1 VKSELSEEEKYRV
14 AIQVDYFI
22 EVMEK
27 RSGMTFSEMLS
38 LVQWTRD
45 HKSSVDRLGTGTAW
59 ALLAMVISALGYA
72 VVEGLKRIFSGQ
84 QPPPI

>member
-1 VKSELSEEEKYRV
+1 MKPELSDEEKYRV

-27 RSGMTFSEMLS
+27 RSGMTFSEMMTLI
-38 LVQWTRD
+38 QWTRD
-45 HKSSVDRLGTGTAW
+45 HRAFVDRLGTGTAW

-72 VVEGLKRIFSGQ
+72 VVEGMKRIFHA
-84 QPPPI
+84 PPDL